1 MMMNNTLR
9 NQCKLLPGSIVTG
22 KWNKN
27 QYKIIKEL
35 GCGANGIVYLVERG
49 NRHYALKL
57 SDNGTSIISEM
68 NILKSFSKV
77 QGSTLGPSFLEADDF
92 MKTGKQLPFYVME
105 YIHGHDFLRFI
116 DKKGSSWI
124 GVLMLQLLT
133 SLSALHSNG
142 WVFGDLKPENLIVT
156 SPAYKVRCVDVGGTT
171 LIGRSVKEFTEFFDR
186 GYWGLGSR
194 KADPQYDLFAVA
206 MIIINSAYP
215 GRFQKKGEGYKQLND
230 LIKQKK
236 ELHPYRKMLDKALLG
251 QYDSAVQM
259 REDLVKVLSKQ
270 NHSKKKGPNQTATGQ
285 QRTAQP
291 STRQA
296 RRFQNQSKKKSGGFF
311 ETFLLVAIISMLY
324 VLYIYEQLL

>member
-9 NQCKLLPGSIVTG
+9 NLCKLPPGSIITG

-27 QYKIIKEL
+27 QYTIIKEL
-35 GCGANGIVYLVERG
+35 GCGANGFVYLVESK

-92 MKTGKQLPFYVME
+92 MKKGKQLPFYVME
-105 YIHGHDFLRFI
+105 YIHGHDFLYFI
-116 DKKGSSWI
+116 EKKGFSWI
-124 GVLMLQLLT
+124 GVLALQLLT
-133 SLSALHSNG
+133 SLAALHSNG

-156 SPAYKVRCVDVGGTT
+156 SQDYRVRCVDVGGTT

-186 GYWGLGSR
+186 GYWGMGSR
-194 KADPQYDLFAVA
+194 KADLQYDLFAVA

-215 GRFQKKGEGYKQLND
+215 ARFQKKGEGYSQLTD

-236 ELHPYRKMLDKALLG
+236 ELRPYRKMLDKALLG
-251 QYDSAVQM
+251 KYDSALRM
-259 REDLVKVLSKQ
+259 REDLVVLLGDQ
-270 NHSKKKGPNQTATGQ
+270 NQPKKKTSSQA
-285 QRTAQP
+285 A
-291 STRQA
+291 TRQA
-296 RRFQNQSKKKSGGFF
+296 RRSQSQPKNKRGGFV
-311 ETFLLVAIISMLY
+311 ETFLLVAVISIIY

>member
-9 NQCKLLPGSIVTG
+9 NQCNLLPGGLVTG

-27 QYKIIKEL
+27 EYKIIKEL
-35 GCGANGIVYLVERG
+35 GCGANGIVYLVESE

-92 MKTGKQLPFYVME
+92 IKAGKQLPFYVME

-116 DKKGSSWI
+116 EKKGPSWI

-133 SLSALHSNG
+133 SLSALHTNG

-206 MIIINSAYP
+206 MIIINSSYP
-215 GRFQKKGEGYKQLND
+215 KRFHKNGEGYKQLND

-236 ELHPYRKMLDKALLG
+236 ELHPYRKMLDKALRG
-251 QYDSAVQM
+251 QYDSALQM
-259 REDLVKVLSKQ
+259 REDLVTVLSKQ
-270 NHSKKKGPNQTATGQ
+270 NHLNKKGPGQAAT
-285 QRTAQP
+285 RQP
-291 STRQA
+291 STNQPATRQA
-296 RRFQNQSKKKSGGFF
+296 RRSQNHSNNKSGGFF

>member
-9 NQCKLLPGSIVTG
+9 NLCKLPPGSLITG

-35 GCGANGIVYLVERG
+35 GYGANGYVYLVESKQRQ
-49 NRHYALKL
+49 YALKL

-105 YIHGHDFLRFI
+105 YIHGHDFLYFI
-116 DKKGSSWI
+116 EKKGFSWI

-133 SLSALHSNG
+133 SLSALHTNG
-142 WVFGDLKPENLIVT
+142 WVFGDLKPENLLVT
-156 SPAYKVRCVDVGGTT
+156 SQGYKVRCVDVGGIT

-194 KADPQYDLFAVA
+194 KADSQYDLFAVA

-215 GRFQKKGEGYKQLND
+215 TRFQKKGEGYSQLNE

-236 ELHPYRKMLDKALLG
+236 ELHPYKKVLEKALLG
-251 QYDSAVQM
+251 KYDSALQM
-259 REDLVKVLSKQ
+259 RDDLVSLVSNQKHP
-270 NHSKKKGPNQTATGQ
+270 NKK
-285 QRTAQP
+285 P
-291 STRQA
+291 STKPTTRQA
-296 RRFQNQSKKKSGGFF
+296 RRNQHQSKRKNGGFV
-311 ETFLLVAIISMLY
+311 ETFLLVAVISIIY

>member
-1 MMMNNTLR
+1 MMNNTLR
-9 NQCKLLPGSIVTG
+9 NQCKLLPGSLITG

-27 QYKIIKEL
+27 RYKIIKEL
-35 GCGANGIVYLVERG
+35 GCGANGIVYLVESE

-92 MKTGKQLPFYVME
+92 METGKQLPFYVME

-116 DKKGSSWI
+116 EKKGSSWI

-133 SLSALHSNG
+133 SLSALHTNG

-215 GRFQKKGEGYKQLND
+215 ARFHKKGEGYRQLID

-251 QYDSAVQM
+251 KYDSALQM
-259 REDLVKVLSKQ
+259 REDLVTMLSNQ
-270 NHSKKKGPNQTATGQ
+270 NHLKKKPSSQAATRQ
-285 QRTAQP
+285 ATTRQAT
-291 STRQA
+291 TRQA
-296 RRFQNQSKKKSGGFF
+296 RRSQSHSKKMKGGFF
-311 ETFLLVAIISMLY
+311 ETFLLVAIISILY

>member
-9 NQCKLLPGSIVTG
+9 NQCNLLPGGLVTG

-27 QYKIIKEL
+27 EYRIIKEL
-35 GCGANGIVYLVERG
+35 GCGANGIVYLVESE

-92 MKTGKQLPFYVME
+92 IKTGKQLPFYVME

-116 DKKGSSWI
+116 EKKGPSWI

-133 SLSALHSNG
+133 SLSALHTNG

-206 MIIINSAYP
+206 MIIINSSYP
-215 GRFQKKGEGYKQLND
+215 KRFHKNGEGYRQLND
-230 LIKQKK
+230 MIKQKK
-236 ELHPYRKMLDKALLG
+236 ELHPYRKMLDKALRG
-251 QYDSAVQM
+251 QYDSALQM
-259 REDLVKVLSKQ
+259 REDLVTVLSKQ
-270 NHSKKKGPNQTATGQ
+270 NHLKTKGPSQAAT
-285 QRTAQP
+285 RQP
-291 STRQA
+291 STKQPATRQA
-296 RRFQNQSKKKSGGFF
+296 RRSQNHSNNKRGGVF

>member
-9 NQCKLLPGSIVTG
+9 NQCKLQPGSSIIG

-35 GCGANGIVYLVERG
+35 GFGANGIVYLAE
-49 NRHYALKL
+49 NRNRQYALKL

-92 MKTGKQLPFYVME
+92 IKSGKQFPFYVME

-116 DKKGSSWI
+116 EKKGASWI

-133 SLSALHSNG
+133 SLSALHANG

-215 GRFQKKGEGYKQLND
+215 GRFHKKGEGYSQLKD

-236 ELHPYRKMLDKALLG
+236 ELLPYKMMLEKALHG
-251 QYDSAVQM
+251 KYGSALQM
-259 REDLVKVLSKQ
+259 REDLVAVLSKQ
-270 NHSKKKGPNQTATGQ
+270 GQ
-285 QRTAQP
+285 QKKTGTVQAAAKQP
-291 STRQA
+291 ATRQA
-296 RRFQNQSKKKSGGFF
+296 RRSQNHSNKKRGGLF
-311 ETFLLVAIISMLY
+311 ETCLLVAIISMLY